1 MVLRDL
7 HVHTTFSDGKNTPE
21 EVVLEAIAR
30 KMEVLGFSDHSYTA
44 FDESWCMKKGDT
56 PLYRACIA
64 RLRARYGDKIK
75 ILCGIEQDFY
85 SEEPTEGYDYVIGSV
100 HYLRAGEE
108 YIPVD
113 ESPELLRAAAEKHF
127 RGESLC
133 PY

>member
-1 MVLRDL
+1 MELCDK
-7 HVHTTFSDGKNTPE
+7 HVHTVFSDGKNTPE
-21 EVVLEAIAR
+21 EVVLEAIAC

-44 FDESWCMKKGDT
+44 FDENWCMKKEDI

-64 RLRARYGDKIK
+64 ELRARYAGRIK

-108 YIPVD
+108 HIPVD
-113 ESPELLRAAAEKHF
+113 ESPEILRAAAEKHF
-127 RGESLC
+127 GGDI
-133 PY
+133 